1 MRTPSWVEL
10 AGRNAAAESV
20 NVVGMMAVDEP
31 LSGSVRFD
39 FRHAQGGRWR
49 IEHEGQPIYLS
60 SGSSSVVRVDG
71 EMQRLDGDF
80 RLPIM
85 GAQFSPLDLLGPSS
99 LLHRMSTTVSV
110 EGAAHHVEVGGRAA
124 WSITLL
130 GSGGHDIIMTFDDA
144 TGVLVRLEDAAGVTR
159 LQVSDLNELG
169 SFSESLFVW
178 DGRVHA
184 ARPGRGR
191 TRSTEDD
198 EDQRIEFMRSRVAA
212 QTRAQDV
219 LSVITAADSEAE
231 ARAALMQLLDVTEF
245 GAESIIATPIGQF
258 RGDFTASDRHT
269 LEAME
274 QQYRSR

>member
-10 AGRNAAAESV
+10 AGRNAAAEAV
-20 NVVGMMAVDEP
+20 NVAGILIVDEP
-31 LSGSVRFD
+31 YSGSVRFD
-39 FRHAQGGRWR
+39 FRHAPGGKWR
-49 IEHEGQPIYLS
+49 IEHEGQPVYLANGRHS
-60 SGSSSVVRVDG
+60 FTRIDG
-71 EMQRLDGDF
+71 EMQRFDGDF
-80 RLPIM
+80 QLPTL
-85 GAQFSPLDLLGPSS
+85 GAHFSPLDLLGPSS
-99 LLHRMSTTVSV
+99 LLHRMNTKVSV
-110 EGAAHHVEVGGRAA
+110 EGAAQHVDGGGRAA
-124 WSITLL
+124 WSIKLL
-130 GSGGHDIIMTFDDA
+130 GSAGHDITMTFDDA
-144 TGVLVRLEDAAGVTR
+144 TGVLVRLEDAAGATR
-159 LQVSDLNELG
+159 LQVSDLNEPG

-178 DGRVHA
+178 DGPVRA
-184 ARPGRGR
+184 ARPGRER
-191 TRSTEDD
+191 ARSTEDD

-245 GAESIIATPIGQF
+245 GAESIMATPIGQF